1 MLQNKIKLKKKSSEI
16 RQINIILIKKIL
28 ERETNIITFNNFND
42 ITFNVAELSS
52 NSARILIQM
61 QSCIKQLE
69 EQHQQQQL
77 KTEKSDQFN
86 EIKKKLKQ

>member
-1 MLQNKIKLKKKSSEI
+1 MNTIA
-16 RQINIILIKKIL
+16 
-28 ERETNIITFNNFND
+28 FNNSNN
-42 ITFNVAELSS
+42 ITFNVAESSS
-52 NSARILIQM
+52 NSAQILIQM

-86 EIKKKLKQ
+86 EIKKKLR